1 MSAAKLL
8 ILENSLGQ
16 KVRTFSVES
25 ETIKIIYLKDS
36 RRIEAVAD
44 LKQLD
49 AEGVEYSLLQE
60 IKLKDLKEKGIAL
73 KGLGQIRLS
82 SADVVESPRYELEEE
97 DDKDRLAIL
106 MKKTAIGHVAAVAV
120 LLLSSW
126 IYTSFIKDTPQEPA
140 LVTIELP
147 KKEEVIRKI
156 EPKQKTQ
163 VAKQKIKPTKKQA
176 TKNHVK
182 KVTRSKVV
190 AKNTPKTSK
199 VTRNYKVNTTKATD
213 VRRVGALAALGG
225 IQSGARD
232 AEGLSKNSLKNIRAA
247 GTGSGGGGIGSAGT
261 GGSRGYMPGKG
272 LIAGSAGG
280 GSRASGAG
288 GYGTRGAGGGKAGYG
303 KIAMVGGTSPISL
316 SLDDEAS
323 VEGGLDQDQI
333 KAVIN
338 RNQGQITYC
347 YERGLQAKPTI
358 GGRVAISFIIGTNGR
373 VTTAKVAETSL
384 GSKMVENCM
393 VQRLK
398 SWKFPR
404 PVGNVEVDVLYP
416 FELTRVS
423 AR

>member
-16 KVRTFSVES
+16 KVRTFSVQA
-25 ETIKIIYLKDS
+25 ETIKIVYLKDS

-49 AEGVEYSLLQE
+49 TEGVEYSLLQE
-60 IKLKDLKEKGIAL
+60 IKLKDLKDKGIAL

-82 SADVVESPRYELEEE
+82 AADVVESPRHNLPEEE
-97 DDKDRLAIL
+97 DKDRLAVL
-106 MKKTAIGHVAAVAV
+106 MKKTAIGHVAAVAF
-120 LLLSSW
+120 LLVTSW
-126 IYTSFIKDTPQEPA
+126 VYTSFIKDKPQEPA

-147 KKEEVIRKI
+147 KKEEVIRKL
-156 EPKQKTQ
+156 EPKQKVQ
-163 VAKQKIKPTKKQA
+163 VSEKKIKPTTKQA

-190 AKNTPKTSK
+190 AKNTPKTAK
-199 VTRNYKVNTTKATD
+199 NTRNYKVNTTKATD
-213 VRRVGALAALGG
+213 VTRVGALAALGG
-225 IQSGARD
+225 IKTGARN
-232 AEGLSKNSLKNIRAA
+232 AEGLDANSLKNIRAA
-247 GTGSGGGGIGSAGT
+247 GKGSGGGGIGV
-261 GGSRGYMPGKG
+261 GGSGGARGYMPGKG

-323 VEGGLDQDQI
+323 VEGGLDRDQI
-333 KAVIN
+333 QAVIN
-338 RNQGQITYC
+338 RNIGQITYC
-347 YERGLQAKPTI
+347 YEKGLQGQPNI
-358 GGRVAISFIIGTNGR
+358 GGRVAIDFVIGTNGR
-373 VTTAKVAETSL
+373 VNTAKVAQTSL
-384 GSKMVENCM
+384 GSRVVENCM
-393 VQRLK
+393 VQKLR
-398 SWKFPR
+398 SWKFPK
-404 PVGNVEVDVLYP
+404 PVGNVQVDVLYP

-423 AR
+423 SR